1 MIWTSATTIL
11 GNATQDS
18 SQRDMNYHILVVTSV
33 PKIVEEMNSFQS
45 WFFFHSICYWF
56 MPSTVYTNNIYIISM
71 KAQPS
76 ETRFRHFDF
85 MLSYRITRQYLI
97 FINFYLIRRPL
108 KGTIRHVS
116 SFLQNNSIKW
126 YSHWNEWFIGFK
138 YFLQF

>member
-1 MIWTSATTIL
+1 MLRKIVLKEIWTITYWL
-11 GNATQDS
+11 WLQHQNRGRNEF
-18 SQRDMNYHILVVTSV
+18 VSV
-33 PKIVEEMNSFQS
+33 LI
-45 WFFFHSICYWF
+45 FFHSICYWF
-56 MPSTVYTNNIYIISM
+56 MPSAVYTNNIYIISM

-85 MLSYRITRQYLI
+85 MLSYRTTRQYLI

-126 YSHWNEWFIGFK
+126 YSHWNEWFIEFK